1 MKVRK
6 NKKEQSKMRLGQ
18 SVETVAEFTERYSL
32 CVNSKKS
39 GWMDKNRCGI
49 KHRRRKERSN

>member
-39 GWMDKNRCGI
+39 GWMDKKRCRI
-49 KHRRRKERSN
+49 KHRRRK